1 MTTFRGD
8 VITFRIGSVPRS
20 ARRHAG
26 ATGHN
31 DAVDTRNALADAVA
45 SLDRRAP
52 GFIRFLAGLRW
63 GGLRTVRPD
72 RVTWAAV
79 AVSGTAVGLAGR
91 AAVDR
96 ATGSWLPHRF
106 RPPAP
111 LAALAG
117 QVAVFLTVWRWD
129 TSRWR
134 RTRVALVLDLP
145 AQDLVDLEDAL
156 RTQGLDV
163 ERWERRD
170 RAGGPVAGIVC
181 RSRDLRAVNRAVDA
195 ALHGEHEPHRERT
208 A

>member
-1 MTTFRGD
+1 MD
-8 VITFRIGSVPRS
+8 
-20 ARRHAG
+20 ARN
-26 ATGHN
+26 T
-31 DAVDTRNALADAVA
+31 LADAVA
-45 SLDRRAP
+45 TLDRRAP

-96 ATGSWLPHRF
+96 TLGAWLPRRF
-106 RPPAP
+106 RPRAP
-111 LAALAG
+111 LAVLAG
-117 QVAVFLTVWRWD
+117 QVAVFLTLWRWD

-145 AQDLVDLEDAL
+145 PEDLVDLEVAL
-156 RTQGLDV
+156 RDQGLAV

-181 RSRDLRAVNRAVDA
+181 RSRDLRVVNRAVDA
-195 ALHGEHEPHRERT
+195 ALHGERDRHRERT